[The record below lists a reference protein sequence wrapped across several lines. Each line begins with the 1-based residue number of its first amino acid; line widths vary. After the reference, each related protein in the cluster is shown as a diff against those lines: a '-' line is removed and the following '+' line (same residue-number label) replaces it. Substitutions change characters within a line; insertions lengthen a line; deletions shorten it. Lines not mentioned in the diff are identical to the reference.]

1 MKINNFLIFH
11 MKKKALFFLLA
22 AFFVFPIA
30 TRAVN
35 TETVGILP
43 AHPDPNVMFSDAW
56 FIYKLDLGQSKEDA
70 VRVINNKSQT
80 VVIKLYA
87 VDATTTSDGA
97 FALLPEDAL
106 RQDIGSWVK
115 LAANEFELPPNTEKL
130 VPFTVTIPKDAD
142 VGDHAGG
149 IVMQEVEG
157 AEKGKVLSG
166 TGVKIVTRVGVRMYE
181 TVPGE
186 VKKDFEISRFEW
198 RTEPKITKSFIKD
211 FLDINRKTMFIIG
224 LKNKGN
230 VKISPKAKVEVF
242 NMLRQKTADVPEGEI
257 GVIFPRGENKESFLV
272 WDKAPFLGRYKAKLS
287 VNFLEEGVGTGT
299 KEVIIWAFPYRIF
312 VILVFL
318 FVFFILGRLIVQY
331 FREAGKEKMPV
342 YTVKAGE
349 TLGSLSSM
357 FVVNWKKLA
366 RVNEIRKPFEVRAG
380 QKLFIPTSRANID
393 LLVSSVE
400 QGKLAPPMKERNEKA
415 RRKKKIIFIIIA
427 GILVLGGIIF
437 WYKYKNRPVISQN
450 PQTQTGQNAPAAPEE
465 NQEKTASG
473 AVKKSSLKLGIFTPS
488 ETDPVSS
495 TRLLR
500 KLRLIGYG
508 AEIIS
513 DLAGRQYGETT
524 IEYASGK
531 KEQADMVKNDLGTS
545 SNVGLQ
551 EIGGLGKDIVVYNL
565 LKKEDLLELGATS
578 DKASLRRDL
587 VKVKVLEG
595 GAGKEMA
602 EKIKT
607 LIYQGG
613 FSPED
618 EIGGAQRSDNQK
630 LAVVYS
636 DDAQKDNAEDLT
648 VFLQESGYQARSE
661 KNTEGGSAEVLTL
674 IVGK

>member
-1 MKINNFLIFH
+1 
-11 MKKKALFFLLA
+11 MKKKILFFLLIVL
-22 AFFVFPIA
+22 FSFPPI
-30 TRAVN
+30 TKAVN

-43 AHPDPNVMFSDAW
+43 AHPDPNVMFSNAW

-70 VRVINNKSQT
+70 VRVINNKKET

-97 FALLPEDAL
+97 FALLPEDAP
-106 RQDIGSWVK
+106 RQDIGAWVK

-157 AEKGKVLSG
+157 AERGKALSG

-186 VKKDFEISRFEW
+186 VKKDFEITRFEW

-242 NMLRQKTADVPEGEI
+242 NMFGQKTADVPEGEI

-272 WDKAPFLGRYKAKLS
+272 WDKAPFLGRYKAKLA

-299 KEVIIWAFPYRIF
+299 KEVIIWAFPYRIA
-312 VILVFL
+312 VILIFL
-318 FVFFILGRLIVQY
+318 FVVFVLSRLIWQY
-331 FREAGKEKMPV
+331 FREASKEKMPV
-342 YTVKAGE
+342 YKVRGGD

-357 FVVNWKKLA
+357 FFVNWKKLA
-366 RVNEIRKPFEVRAG
+366 KVNEIRKPFEVRPG
-380 QKLFIPTSRANID
+380 QKLFIPASKRNID
-393 LLVSSVE
+393 LLVTMIE
-400 QGKLAPPMKERNEKA
+400 QGKLAPPMKERNEKT
-415 RRKKKIIFIIIA
+415 RRKKKIILIFVA
-427 GILVLGGIIF
+427 GIVVIAGIIF
-437 WYKYKNRPVISQN
+437 WYKYKNRPAVSQN
-450 PQTQTGQNAPAAPEE
+450 PQAQTGQNAPAVPQES
-465 NQEKTASG
+465 QEKTVSG
-473 AVKKSSLKLGIFTPS
+473 AIKKSSIRVGIFTPS
-488 ETDPVSS
+488 TNEPISG

-500 KLRLIGYG
+500 KLRLIGYS
-508 AEIIS
+508 AEVID
-513 DLAGRQYGETT
+513 DLAGRQYSETT
-524 IEYASGK
+524 IEYAPGK
-531 KEQADMVKNDLGTS
+531 KNQADMVKNDLGTS
-545 SNVGLQ
+545 ADVGLK
-551 EIGGLGKDIVVYNL
+551 EIDGLGKDVVVYNL
-565 LKKEDLLELGATS
+565 IKKEELPELGAAS
-578 DKASLRRDL
+578 DKVSLRRDL

-595 GAGKEMA
+595 GAGKETT

-613 FSPED
+613 FTPED
-618 EIGGAQRSDNQK
+618 EIGQAQRKDNQG
-630 LAVVYS
+630 LTVVYA
-636 DDAQKDNAEDLT
+636 DDAQKDSAEDLAS
-648 VFLQESGYQARSE
+648 FLRESGYQAKVE
-661 KNTEGGSAEVLTL
+661 KNSQTGNKDEL
-674 IVGK
+674 ILVVGK